1 MKPPVVESK
10 EKICPQQ
17 KRVKDTGT
25 LSGTKTV
32 TCKSSFSASAVRD
45 TTELR
50 NLWTWN
56 THVTLLFCSFCSLSW
71 LSMKTSVR
79 MS

>member
-10 EKICPQQ
+10 EKICPP
-17 KRVKDTGT
+17 KKNT

-45 TTELR
+45 KTELR

-71 LSMKTSVR
+71 LVMKTSVR